1 MKISRRNA
9 TLALAAAA
17 IVAAGVAP
25 YSVPVAE
32 AAAKV
37 KCYGINSCA
46 GHGGNNSCKGKGIV
60 ETSRANCLAKGG
72 KIVG

>member
-1 MKISRRNA
+1 MKISRRSA

-17 IVAAGVAP
+17 IVSSGIIAVEIP
-25 YSVPVAE
+25 TAE
-32 AAAKV
+32 AAGSV

-46 GHGGNNSCKGKGIV
+46 GHGGNNACKGQGV
-60 ETSRANCLAKGG
+60 VSTTRAKCLAAGG

>member
-1 MKISRRNA
+1 MRFSRRSA

-17 IVAAGVAP
+17 IVSSGIVAVNIP
-25 YSVPVAE
+25 AAE
-32 AAAKV
+32 AAGSV

-46 GHGGNNSCKGKGIV
+46 GHGGNNSCKGKGV
-60 ETSRANCLAKGG
+60 VSTSKAKCLAAGG